1 MGKGHSDRG
10 ATTHATSHSR
20 ERTSPMRNLS
30 QLAYTH
36 PCQHPR
42 NGCPS
47 RDSLMAW
54 QKALIPLPWSIQK
67 FCTPSAGTM
76 PSGLSCRL
84 RGRSEAQ
91 DMSSFHSEEFSR
103 RAVPPLR
110 SPANPAHAVIADRAG
125 SAGGRSAVL
134 HRDLLG
140 VLNLPC
146 LPALHAVY
154 SHLLHRTNR
163 SVLIECRRVS
173 ILLQRFWLQ
182 VGAWLQ
188 RPCQDRRQDRL
199 CNQDIG
205 PSTGFTLCQPNTFD
219 LYRRVP
225 T

>member
-1 MGKGHSDRG
+1 MDKGYSGRG
-10 ATTHATSHSR
+10 ATTHVTSHSR

-54 QKALIPLPWSIQK
+54 QKAPIPLPWSIQK
-67 FCTPSAGTM
+67 FSTPSAGTM

-91 DMSSFHSEEFSR
+91 DMSSFHSDEFSR
-103 RAVPPLR
+103 RAVLPLR
-110 SPANPAHAVIADRAG
+110 RPANPVYASNSDRAG
-125 SAGGRSAVL
+125 TAGSRSAIL